1 MGIEPLSGDMQACP
15 WAAFTQVNRQKRKM
29 PLVPSPA
36 DERRVDGTD
45 WSARADL
52 DLVGRVTGQ
61 GPKVV
66 RIARQNSGSTDV
78 VAVTP
83 IDGGC

>member
-1 MGIEPLSGDMQACP
+1 MA
-15 WAAFTQVNRQKRKM
+15 
-29 PLVPSPA
+29 
-36 DERRVDGTD
+36 

-66 RIARQNSGSTDV
+66 RITRQNTGSSDVVGKGHHNPIDRGGSTTSQNS
-78 VAVTP
+78 AP
-83 IDGGC
+83 